1 VGTQLTDDF
10 LKDHTVGLE
19 DYLGFLRKARWDDIV
34 EATGLTLEQIHS
46 TGERLLASHATIVC
60 WAMGLTQHKHSLP
73 TLRDVVNVLL
83 LQGNIG
89 KPGAGVCPVRGRSNV
104 QGDRTMGIFEK
115 MPEEFHDMLDQQF
128 GFLSL
133 RKHGYDTVAAIR
145 TMRDG
150 KVRVF
155 IGMGGTF
162 VVPHP
167 PRDARR
173 FETPSGKAHFTG
185 NELEFIKVPPGRL
198 VLQTLRS
205 HDQYNTT
212 IHGKDD
218 RYGGIH
224 GGRRVVMVNG
234 ADIAELGFS
243 DGDMVHLVSEFQRV
257 GQAVREYLFA
267 IGGNPDRPGL
277 VDTPARVARAA
288 AEIFGGLHE
297 VPLAVLDKTFD
308 LGHGE
313 MVLVKDIP
321 LYSTCEH
328 HLVPFHGVAHI
339 GYIPSADGLV
349 TGLSRLA
356 RLVDAG

>member
-1 VGTQLTDDF
+1 LIDDF

-60 WAMGLTQHKHSLP
+60 WAMGLNQHKHSLP

-115 MPEEFHDMLDQQF
+115 MPAEFHDMLDQQF
-128 GFLSL
+128 GFLSP

-145 TMRDG
+145 AMRDG

-185 NELEFIKVPPGRL
+185 NELEFIKVPPGGWSCRRCAHTTSTTPPSTARTTDTAASTVAAGWSWSTGRTSPSSDSATATWFTWYPSSSGL
-198 VLQTLRS
+198 GRPSANICLRS
-205 HDQYNTT
+205 EGTRT
-212 IHGKDD
+212 
-218 RYGGIH
+218 
-224 GGRRVVMVNG
+224 
-234 ADIAELGFS
+234 
-243 DGDMVHLVSEFQRV
+243 
-257 GQAVREYLFA
+257 GQGSW
-267 IGGNPDRPGL
+267 IRPRG
-277 VDTPARVARAA
+277 
-288 AEIFGGLHE
+288 
-297 VPLAVLDKTFD
+297 
-308 LGHGE
+308 
-313 MVLVKDIP
+313 
-321 LYSTCEH
+321 
-328 HLVPFHGVAHI
+328 
-339 GYIPSADGLV
+339 
-349 TGLSRLA
+349 
-356 RLVDAG
+356 

>member
-1 VGTQLTDDF
+1 LIDDF

-60 WAMGLTQHKHSLP
+60 WAMGLTQHKHSVP

-89 KPGAGVCPVRGRSNV
+89 KPGAGVCRVRGRSNV

-128 GFLSL
+128 GFLSP

-145 TMRDG
+145 AMRDG

-173 FETPSGKAHFTG
+173 FETPSGKAHLTG
-185 NELEFIKVPPGRL
+185 NELEFIKVPPGAAGPADAALTRP
-198 VLQTLRS
+198 VQHHHPRQGRPIRR
-205 HDQYNTT
+205 HPRWPPGG
-212 IHGKDD
+212 HGQRGGHRRARIQRRRHGSPGIRVPAGWAGRPRISVCD
-218 RYGGIH
+218 R
-224 GGRRVVMVNG
+224 R
-234 ADIAELGFS
+234 EP
-243 DGDMVHLVSEFQRV
+243 
-257 GQAVREYLFA
+257 GQAR
-267 IGGNPDRPGL
+267 
-277 VDTPARVARAA
+277 ARGYARAGSP
-288 AEIFGGLHE
+288 GGC
-297 VPLAVLDKTFD
+297 
-308 LGHGE
+308 G
-313 MVLVKDIP
+313 DIWRA
-321 LYSTCEH
+321 S
-328 HLVPFHGVAHI
+328 
-339 GYIPSADGLV
+339 
-349 TGLSRLA
+349 
-356 RLVDAG
+356 